1 VGRGLIV
8 PSPLFLVCLDRNGED
23 RHSDPSPPTAHLQ
36 LHLKAVYFPT
46 ADFSSIFN
54 LRFEDWTTQR
64 AFFERTSDNAKA
76 FRLPLGNFP
85 VRLGIH
91 WHFTWCPTP
100 KKTKQKPS
108 RGNLL
113 STSNAGLIPFQLAR
127 LSLTL
132 LFRLRWLLFE
142 SSTSQST
149 CAAERTSLRLVSS
162 NKTVSWGLWT

>member
-1 VGRGLIV
+1 VKIDTQIRRRPLHTYNFTSK
-8 PSPLFLVCLDRNGED
+8 PSTFPL
-23 RHSDPSPPTAHLQ
+23 PISPR
-36 LHLKAVYFPT
+36 
-46 ADFSSIFN
+46 SSICASRTG
-54 LRFEDWTTQR
+54 LHSEHSSSGPVTTQKR
-64 AFFERTSDNAKA
+64 FAYPWE
-76 FRLPLGNFP
+76 NFP

-100 KKTKQKPS
+100 KKTKHKPS